1 LALGVVPGFL
11 LTFANA
17 FGLALAPRAARAEE
31 AAHAKDDA
39 TRHAK
44 ELFEQ
49 GTTLFNLGQFDK
61 AIEAWQEGYK
71 AKPDPGFLYNIGQA
85 YRLKGDP
92 AKAIFFYRGY
102 LRTSPKAP
110 NRADVET
117 KIAALQKEVQKEGQ
131 LNDAKPVGTPPPVA
145 PPPAVAA
152 PASPPAMRPPVV
164 AAPPPGPPPVA
175 PPPATAPPLAGTAP
189 GAAPAPM
196 SEEPPAPLENRPT
209 DLHAEVGFAKW
220 SSGFKIGNGVPAQL
234 VWSVGGGYTFGDV
247 FGAVSFRVGGLIA
260 RTTLEEN
267 LPRTS
272 GTGTMANTLSF
283 TSFLVEPSLRVRL
296 VERRFFVAA
305 SLGIGGTS
313 IGGVQTNS
321 VVIDPA
327 AAMMGTIQVK
337 GGNPGAFT
345 LRPALALQ
353 LHLTPGLVATAT
365 PAFSLSPKPT
375 NFYQAL
381 NRFELLF
388 GLAYL
393 F

>member
-1 LALGVVPGFL
+1 LALGVAQGLL
-11 LTFANA
+11 LTLAPA
-17 FGLALAPRAARAEE
+17 VGLTLEPRAALAQET
-31 AAHAKDDA
+31 AHAKDDA
-39 TRHAK
+39 TRRAK

-92 AKAIFFYRGY
+92 GKAIFFYRGY

-117 KIAALQKEVQKEGQ
+117 KIAALQKEIQSET
-131 LNDAKPVGTPPPVA
+131 KPAAPPSVVAA
-145 PPPAVAA
+145 PPPS
-152 PASPPAMRPPVV
+152 PPPAMPPPVV
-164 AAPPPGPPPVA
+164 AAPPPGPTPVA
-175 PPPATAPPLAGTAP
+175 PPPVTAPPLAGTPP
-189 GAAPAPM
+189 GAPPEPAPM
-196 SEEPPAPLENRPT
+196 SEEPPAALEYRPI

-220 SSGFKIGNGVPAQL
+220 TSGFKIKNGVPSQL

-247 FGAVSFRVGGLIA
+247 FGAVSFRVGGLIE
-260 RTTLEEN
+260 RTTLDEN
-267 LPRTS
+267 LPKASGS
-272 GTGTMANTLSF
+272 GTMSNTLSF

-296 VERRFFVAA
+296 VERRLFVAA
-305 SLGIGGTS
+305 ALGIGGTS
-313 IGGVQTNS
+313 IGGVQTTS

-327 AAMMGTIQVK
+327 AAMMGAIQVK

-353 LHLTPGLVATAT
+353 LHVTPGLVATAT

-381 NRFELLF
+381 NRFEMLF

>member
-1 LALGVVPGFL
+1 MVLGVVPGLL
-11 LTFANA
+11 LTLAPA
-17 FGLALAPRAARAEE
+17 FGLALAPRAARAQD
-31 AAHAKDDA
+31 AAHAKDDT

-117 KIAALQKEVQKEGQ
+117 KIAALQKEVQSET
-131 LNDAKPVGTPPPVA
+131 KPVGTPPPV
-145 PPPAVAA
+145 
-152 PASPPAMRPPVV
+152 V
-164 AAPPPGPPPVA
+164 AAPPPASPPPAVPPPVVTVPPPGPVPVA
-175 PPPATAPPLAGTAP
+175 PPPVSAPPLAGTTP
-189 GAAPAPM
+189 GAAPAPAPM
-196 SEEPPAPLENRPT
+196 TEEPLAPLENRPI

-220 SSGFKIGNGVPAQL
+220 TSGFKIKNGVPSQL

-247 FGAVSFRVGGLIA
+247 FGAVSFRVGGLIE
-260 RTTLEEN
+260 RTTLDEN
-267 LPRTS
+267 LPKTS
-272 GTGTMANTLSF
+272 GTGTMSNTLSF

-313 IGGVQTNS
+313 IGGVQTSS

-345 LRPALALQ
+345 LRPALALH
-353 LHLTPGLVATAT
+353 LHITPGLVVTAT

-381 NRFELLF
+381 NRFEMLF

>member
-1 LALGVVPGFL
+1 LVLGVVPGLL
-11 LTFANA
+11 LTLAPA
-17 FGLALAPRAARAEE
+17 FGLALAPRAARAQD
-31 AAHAKDDA
+31 AAHAKDDT

-117 KIAALQKEVQKEGQ
+117 KIAALQKEVQSET
-131 LNDAKPVGTPPPVA
+131 KPVGTPPAVVAA
-145 PPPAVAA
+145 PPPA
-152 PASPPAMRPPVV
+152 SPPPAVPPPVV
-164 AAPPPGPPPVA
+164 AAPPPGPVPVA
-175 PPPATAPPLAGTAP
+175 PPPVTAPPLAGTTP
-189 GAAPAPM
+189 GAAPAPAPM
-196 SEEPPAPLENRPT
+196 TEEPLAPLENRPI

-220 SSGFKIGNGVPAQL
+220 TSGFKIKNGVPSQL

-247 FGAVSFRVGGLIA
+247 FGAVTFRVGGLIE

-267 LPRTS
+267 LPKTS
-272 GTGTMANTLSF
+272 GTGTMSNTLSF
-283 TSFLVEPSLRVRL
+283 TSFLVEPTLRVRL

-313 IGGVQTNS
+313 IGGVQTSS

-327 AAMMGTIQVK
+327 AAMMGTLQVK

-353 LHLTPGLVATAT
+353 LHITPGLVVTAT

-381 NRFELLF
+381 NRFEMLF